1 MRWIAILDD
10 AEGGVQYR
18 IQRILIF
25 HIGRDGVQIS
35 SLVLPEKSAP
45 TPWPFIKYA
54 LHEFLD

>member
-35 SLVLPEKSAP
+35 SLVLPEKKCTHPLA
-45 TPWPFIKYA
+45 IY
-54 LHEFLD
+54 